1 MSFITIVDLEVFYR
15 VGISEEERAKPQRL
29 LLTLDIKFDF
39 SSAAVSGRIGRT
51 IDYYEVTQRLLKLG
65 ETRSWRL
72 IESVATD
79 IADKILSEFHPESV
93 TVEVKKFSIPEA
105 RYVSVSLTKQRP
117 LPESYQAA
125 IVVVAAVVVI
135 RLNSRSRFDMN
146 FFARPSSAIPNR
158 PVATK
163 LSPRPPCACK

>member
-29 LLTLDIKFDF
+29 LLTLDIKFNF

-65 ETRSWRL
+65 EKRSWRL

-79 IADKILSEFHPESV
+79 VAEKILSDFHPENV

-105 RYVSVSLTKQRP
+105 RYVSASLTKQQP
-117 LPESYQAA
+117 LPENYK
-125 IVVVAAVVVI
+125 
-135 RLNSRSRFDMN
+135 
-146 FFARPSSAIPNR
+146 RPLWWQWWWQR
-158 PVATK
+158 W
-163 LSPRPPCACK
+163 

>member
-15 VGISEEERAKPQRL
+15 VGVTDEERAKPQRL
-29 LLTLDIKFDF
+29 LLTIDIKFDF

-51 IDYYEVTQRLLKLG
+51 IDYHEVAQQLLKLG
-65 ETRSWRL
+65 ETRNWRL

-79 IADKILSEFHPESV
+79 ISNKLLSEFHPESV

-117 LPESYQAA
+117 QPEQ
-125 IVVVAAVVVI
+125 
-135 RLNSRSRFDMN
+135 FK
-146 FFARPSSAIPNR
+146 RPLFWWQR
-158 PVATK
+158 WT
-163 LSPRPPCACK
+163 

>member
-51 IDYYEVTQRLLKLG
+51 IDYYEVSQRLLKLG
-65 ETRSWRL
+65 ETRNWRL

-79 IADKILSEFHPESV
+79 VADKILSEFHPESV

-105 RYVSVSLTKQRP
+105 RYVSASLTKQRP
-117 LPESYQAA
+117 LPETYK
-125 IVVVAAVVVI
+125 
-135 RLNSRSRFDMN
+135 
-146 FFARPSSAIPNR
+146 RPMWWWQR
-158 PVATK
+158 W
-163 LSPRPPCACK
+163 

>member
-51 IDYYEVTQRLLKLG
+51 IDYYEVSQRLLKLG

-79 IADKILSEFHPESV
+79 IADKILSEFRPENV

-117 LPESYQAA
+117 LPENYQ
-125 IVVVAAVVVI
+125 
-135 RLNSRSRFDMN
+135 
-146 FFARPSSAIPNR
+146 RPLWWWQR
-158 PVATK
+158 W
-163 LSPRPPCACK
+163 

>member
-29 LLTLDIKFDF
+29 LLTLDIQFDF

-65 ETRSWRL
+65 EKRSWRL

-79 IADKILSEFHPESV
+79 IADKILSEFHPENV
-93 TVEVKKFSIPEA
+93 TVEVKKFSVPEA
-105 RYVSVSLTKQRP
+105 CYVSVILTKQRP
-117 LPESYQAA
+117 LPETY
-125 IVVVAAVVVI
+125 
-135 RLNSRSRFDMN
+135 
-146 FFARPSSAIPNR
+146 
-158 PVATK
+158 K
-163 LSPRPPCACK
+163 PPLWWWRRWW

>member
-15 VGISEEERAKPQRL
+15 VGISDEERAKPQRL

-39 SSAAVSGRIGRT
+39 SSAAMSGRIGRT
-51 IDYYEVTQRLLKLG
+51 IDYYEVAQRLLKLG

-72 IESVATD
+72 IESVA
-79 IADKILSEFHPESV
+79 ADVADRILSEFRTENV

-117 LPESYQAA
+117 LPETYK
-125 IVVVAAVVVI
+125 
-135 RLNSRSRFDMN
+135 
-146 FFARPSSAIPNR
+146 RPFWWWQR
-158 PVATK
+158 W
-163 LSPRPPCACK
+163 

>member
-51 IDYYEVTQRLLKLG
+51 IDYYEVTLRLLKLG
-65 ETRSWRL
+65 EKRSWRL

-79 IADKILSEFHPESV
+79 VADRILSEFHPENV

-105 RYVSVSLTKQRP
+105 HYVSVTLTKQRP
-117 LPESYQAA
+117 LPETY
-125 IVVVAAVVVI
+125 
-135 RLNSRSRFDMN
+135 
-146 FFARPSSAIPNR
+146 
-158 PVATK
+158 K
-163 LSPRPPCACK
+163 PPFWWWRRWW

>member
-51 IDYYEVTQRLLKLG
+51 IDYYEVAQRLLKLG

-79 IADKILSEFHPESV
+79 VADKILSEFHPESV

-105 RYVSVSLTKQRP
+105 RYVSASLTKQRP
-117 LPESYQAA
+117 LPETYK
-125 IVVVAAVVVI
+125 
-135 RLNSRSRFDMN
+135 
-146 FFARPSSAIPNR
+146 RPMWWWQR
-158 PVATK
+158 W
-163 LSPRPPCACK
+163 

>member
-15 VGISEEERAKPQRL
+15 VGISDEERAKPQRL

-39 SSAAVSGRIGRT
+39 SSAALSGRIGRT
-51 IDYYEVTQRLLKLG
+51 IDYYEVSQRLLRLG

-79 IADKILSEFHPESV
+79 VADKIITEFRPENV
-93 TVEVKKFSIPEA
+93 TVEVKKFSVPEA

-117 LPESYQAA
+117 VPETYK
-125 IVVVAAVVVI
+125 
-135 RLNSRSRFDMN
+135 
-146 FFARPSSAIPNR
+146 RPLWWWQR
-158 PVATK
+158 W
-163 LSPRPPCACK
+163 

>member
-1 MSFITIVDLEVFYR
+1 MSFITIVDLEVFYH

-39 SSAAVSGRIGRT
+39 ASAALSGRIGRT
-51 IDYYEVTQRLLKLG
+51 VDYHEVAQRLLQLG

-79 IADKILSEFHPESV
+79 IADKILSEFRPENV

-105 RYVSVSLTKQRP
+105 RYVSVTLTKQRP
-117 LPESYQAA
+117 LPENYQ
-125 IVVVAAVVVI
+125 
-135 RLNSRSRFDMN
+135 
-146 FFARPSSAIPNR
+146 RPLWWWQR
-158 PVATK
+158 W
-163 LSPRPPCACK
+163 

>member
-51 IDYYEVTQRLLKLG
+51 IDYYEVSQRLLKLG

-79 IADKILSEFHPESV
+79 IADKILSEFRPENV

-117 LPESYQAA
+117 LP
-125 IVVVAAVVVI
+125 
-135 RLNSRSRFDMN
+135 DHHK
-146 FFARPSSAIPNR
+146 RPLWWWQR
-158 PVATK
+158 W
-163 LSPRPPCACK
+163 